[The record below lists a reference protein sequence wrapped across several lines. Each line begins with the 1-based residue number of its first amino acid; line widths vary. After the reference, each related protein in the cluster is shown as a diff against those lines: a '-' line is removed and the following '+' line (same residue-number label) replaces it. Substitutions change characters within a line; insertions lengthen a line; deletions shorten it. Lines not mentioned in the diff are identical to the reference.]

1 MAFLT
6 KRGKYYYVKWNT
18 SQNGKIRAVRKALGT
33 RHKDVAQKMV
43 TELEKL
49 ESLGKIDP
57 FSSGFN
63 PKRALADDKPED
75 TVQCS
80 TVSDALNLFYSAK
93 QHLSPATVDA
103 YKRALDHFV
112 DLNGLEKASPKSI
125 RPHHFENVIFKRGIT
140 AATRHYYFRHFRSW
154 WKFLK
159 KKNVVE
165 ADIFDSLKEDIPRI
179 RENTRPKM
187 ISEEELKTLFKTF
200 DSELKRKKTLP
211 EFDPERVQHWFKPIV
226 ALYFYGGLRKHE
238 AGYSPDLKYSGL
250 KGENLIYEGGKLSYI
265 YLPPTKGRKER
276 QIPII
281 KELRVFIEQYL
292 KIRGK
297 VNPSDYVFMYQGGT
311 SKNKP
316 VRGDRVYR
324 EFKRYAKEAGI
335 PTTRSLHG
343 MRHQAITTW
352 IEKGFHTAEASYMAG
367 HSSQKVTEKYTHLT
381 AKRLKEKMD
390 RLAL

>member
-18 SQNGKIRAVRKALGT
+18 SEKGKVREVRKSLGT

-57 FSSGFN
+57 FIPGFN
-63 PKRALADDKPED
+63 PKRALTDDKTEKTLQCA
-75 TVQCS
+75 TV
-80 TVSDALNLFYSAK
+80 TDALNLFYSAK

-112 DLNGLEKASPKSI
+112 ELNRLKMASPKSI

-159 KKNVVE
+159 KKKVVE
-165 ADIFDSLKEDIPRI
+165 ADIFDSLKEDLPRI

-187 ISEEELKTLFKTF
+187 ISEQELKTLFKTF
-200 DSELKRKKTLP
+200 DSELQRKKALS

-238 AGYSPDLKYSGL
+238 AGYSPYLKYSGL
-250 KGENLIYEGGKLSYI
+250 KGENLIFEDGELTYI

-281 KELRVFIEQYL
+281 KELRVQLEQYL
-292 KIRGK
+292 KLRGK
-297 VNPSDYVFMYQGGT
+297 LNSKDFVFVYQGGT
-311 SKNKP
+311 SNNKP

-324 EFKRYAKEAGI
+324 EFKRYAKVAGI

-343 MRHQAITTW
+343 MRHQAVTTW

-381 AKRLKEKMD
+381 AKRLKEKMEK
-390 RLAL
+390 L